1 MKKLYKEQKH
11 TLYEIQN
18 AIGVSKIT
26 LYNYANKKR
35 KVDNMPVSMILD
47 IAYYE
52 KIEPN
57 KLLKEMRGKLK
68 MDFSEI
74 ESKMNKTIEV
84 LDEVKNQDYVKE
96 TFNDGTLF
104 DDYYMTCIPWL
115 SMEAMTHPL
124 CDNNFESSSCPR
136 ICWDKYREENGKIVM
151 LLNITVSHCFVDGY
165 PLSCAF
171 KNIQDNFNNIYN
183 IAK

>member
-35 KVDNMPVSMILD
+35 KVDNMPIKMILD

-57 KLLKEMRGKLK
+57 KLLKEMKEYLK
-68 MDFSEI
+68 
-74 ESKMNKTIEV
+74 
-84 LDEVKNQDYVKE
+84 
-96 TFNDGTLF
+96 
-104 DDYYMTCIPWL
+104 
-115 SMEAMTHPL
+115 
-124 CDNNFESSSCPR
+124 
-136 ICWDKYREENGKIVM
+136 
-151 LLNITVSHCFVDGY
+151 
-165 PLSCAF
+165 
-171 KNIQDNFNNIYN
+171 
-183 IAK
+183 